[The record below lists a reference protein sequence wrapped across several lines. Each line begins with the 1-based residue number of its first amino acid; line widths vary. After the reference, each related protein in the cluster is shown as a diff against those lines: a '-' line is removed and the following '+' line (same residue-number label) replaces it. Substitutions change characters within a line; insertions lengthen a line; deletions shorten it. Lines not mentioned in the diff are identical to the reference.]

1 MKGFRII
8 GELHLSKKCENSFLI
23 ASCLI
28 ISNYPIGASITHLL
42 CTQIKDH
49 KKKGHIGTMEMIVSD
64 QAIKLEDLKFS
75 FK

>member
-1 MKGFRII
+1 M
-8 GELHLSKKCENSFLI
+8 LS
-23 ASCLI
+23 I